1 MNKIILPKQKAITIF
16 LVFALSYY
24 ISNLLRA
31 ITATISPN
39 LISEFDLSAGDLG
52 LLGGGYFLG
61 FAAVQIPLGYLL
73 DNKGPKKIVSY
84 FLLIAVLGMISFSL
98 SENFITLLI
107 SRILIGI
114 GVGACLMG
122 PLTAYR
128 IWYQDE
134 TQQRANS
141 WMLMVGAIGMLSSS
155 LPVQFFLPIIC
166 YCRIDTYTTDADIII
181 SDTGITDTDNK
192 LNAIRA
198 ESSVYSTLFQIF
210 ILGISMCMIMIV
222 SLNSTS
228 FKKHNPST
236 KMQAVKKWFVL
247 FLLLSGDVSGRI
259 LNTASTTNGSNINE
273 TKGNNDGDSSSLTP
287 VAPLVGNDS
296 VSTMLTTTTDVTNK
310 ALFALNTR
318 LLATVT
324 VSPSNVRAANNDAV
338 DGDIIMITPGEVDLS
353 SGQLSVGKALTF
365 ECTDPTTKCIFD
377 AKARSSSTRRVIYD
391 THGKTATS
399 RYVGL
404 EITGGYTVRLK
415 RNNRKRRSQ
424 HRSVVGSRSKK
435 TTN

>member
-1 MNKIILPKQKAITIF
+1 MNKVILPKQKAITIF
-16 LVFALSYY
+16 LVFALGYY

-155 LPVQFFLPIIC
+155 LPVQFFLPIIGWRMIFITLALLTIFC
-166 YCRIDTYTTDADIII
+166 IILIIFFIPNWNKANIQSNAKDNSSLKEIWSDKFFKSLVPMGFFNYGGLFAIQTLWAGPWMIKVSGYTPEQSANGLFLIYFSLLI
-181 SDTGITDTDNK
+181 SFLSWGYLVPKISKNVSD
-192 LNAIRA
+192 AIRLLKFGA
-198 ESSVYSTLFQIF
+198 PLNLIVLAFIIYLGPKAGAYHWAFFAVSSV
-210 ILGISMCMIMIV
+210 
-222 SLNSTS
+222 
-228 FKKHNPST
+228 
-236 KMQAVKKWFVL
+236 
-247 FLLLSGDVSGRI
+247 FL
-259 LNTASTTNGSNINE
+259 
-273 TKGNNDGDSSSLTP
+273 SLTQP
-287 VAPLVGNDS
+287 AVGMAFS
-296 VSTMLTTTTDVTNK
+296 L
-310 ALFALNTR
+310 
-318 LLATVT
+318 
-324 VSPSNVRAANNDAV
+324 SNA
-338 DGDIIMITPGEVDLS
+338 
-353 SGQLSVGKALTF
+353 GKALTSF
-365 ECTDPTTKCIFD
+365 NLLLFIGAFVLQWIIGVIIDLTMNLGYSEISGFRFAMIFFLL
-377 AKARSSSTRRVIYD
+377 
-391 THGKTATS
+391 TS
-399 RYVGL
+399 FFSYL
-404 EITGGYTVRLK
+404 FFLI
-415 RNNRKRRSQ
+415 RNYKN
-424 HRSVVGSRSKK
+424 
-435 TTN
+435 

>member
-1 MNKIILPKQKAITIF
+1 MNKVILPKQKAITIF

-155 LPVQFFLPIIC
+155 LPVQFFLPIIGWRMIFITLALLTIFC
-166 YCRIDTYTTDADIII
+166 IILIIFFIPNWNKANIQSNAKDNGSLKEIWSDKFFKSLVPMGFFNYGGLFAIQTLWAGPWMIKVSGYTPEQSANGLFIIYFSLLISFLSWGYLVPKISKNVSDAIKLLKFGAPLNLIVLAFIIYL
-181 SDTGITDTDNK
+181 GPK
-192 LNAIRA
+192 AGA
-198 ESSVYSTLFQIF
+198 YHWAFFAVSSV
-210 ILGISMCMIMIV
+210 
-222 SLNSTS
+222 
-228 FKKHNPST
+228 
-236 KMQAVKKWFVL
+236 
-247 FLLLSGDVSGRI
+247 FL
-259 LNTASTTNGSNINE
+259 
-273 TKGNNDGDSSSLTP
+273 SLTQP
-287 VAPLVGNDS
+287 AVGMAFS
-296 VSTMLTTTTDVTNK
+296 L
-310 ALFALNTR
+310 
-318 LLATVT
+318 
-324 VSPSNVRAANNDAV
+324 SNA
-338 DGDIIMITPGEVDLS
+338 
-353 SGQLSVGKALTF
+353 GKALTSF
-365 ECTDPTTKCIFD
+365 NLLLFIGAF
-377 AKARSSSTRRVIYD
+377 ALQWIIGVIIDLTMNLGYSEIS
-391 THGKTATS
+391 GFRFAMMFFLLTS
-399 RYVGL
+399 FFSYL
-404 EITGGYTVRLK
+404 FFLI
-415 RNNRKRRSQ
+415 RNYKN
-424 HRSVVGSRSKK
+424 
-435 TTN
+435 

>member
-1 MNKIILPKQKAITIF
+1 MNKVILPKKKAVTIF
-16 LVFALSYY
+16 LVFALGYY

-155 LPVQFFLPIIC
+155 LPVQFFLPIIGWRMIFITLALLTIFC
-166 YCRIDTYTTDADIII
+166 IILIIFFIPNWNKANIQSNSNDNGSLKEIWSDKLFKSLVPMGFFNYGGLFAIQTLWAGPWMIKVSGYTPEQSANGLFIIYFSLLISFLSWGYLVPKISKNVSDAIKLLKFGAPLNLIVLAFIIYL
-181 SDTGITDTDNK
+181 GPK
-192 LNAIRA
+192 AGA
-198 ESSVYSTLFQIF
+198 YHWAFFAVSSV
-210 ILGISMCMIMIV
+210 
-222 SLNSTS
+222 
-228 FKKHNPST
+228 
-236 KMQAVKKWFVL
+236 
-247 FLLLSGDVSGRI
+247 FL
-259 LNTASTTNGSNINE
+259 
-273 TKGNNDGDSSSLTP
+273 SLTQP
-287 VAPLVGNDS
+287 AVGMAFS
-296 VSTMLTTTTDVTNK
+296 L
-310 ALFALNTR
+310 
-318 LLATVT
+318 
-324 VSPSNVRAANNDAV
+324 SN
-338 DGDIIMITPGEVDLS
+338 
-353 SGQLSVGKALTF
+353 VGKALTSF
-365 ECTDPTTKCIFD
+365 NLLLFIGAF
-377 AKARSSSTRRVIYD
+377 ALQWIIGVIIDLTMNLGYSEIS
-391 THGKTATS
+391 GFRFAMMFFLLTS
-399 RYVGL
+399 FFSYL
-404 EITGGYTVRLK
+404 FFLIK
-415 RNNRKRRSQ
+415 N
-424 HRSVVGSRSKK
+424 SK
-435 TTN
+435 N

>member
-1 MNKIILPKQKAITIF
+1 MNKIILPKKKAITIF

-155 LPVQFFLPIIC
+155 LPVQFFLPIIGWRMIFITLALLTIFC
-166 YCRIDTYTTDADIII
+166 IILIIFFIPNWNKANIQSNSNDNGSLKEIWNNSFFKSLVPMGFFNYGGLFAIQTLWAGPWMIKVSGYTPEQSANGLFLIYFSLLI
-181 SDTGITDTDNK
+181 SFLSWGYLVPKISKNVSD
-192 LNAIRA
+192 AIRLLKFGA
-198 ESSVYSTLFQIF
+198 PLNLIVLAFIIYLGPKAGAYHWAFFAVSSV
-210 ILGISMCMIMIV
+210 
-222 SLNSTS
+222 
-228 FKKHNPST
+228 
-236 KMQAVKKWFVL
+236 
-247 FLLLSGDVSGRI
+247 FL
-259 LNTASTTNGSNINE
+259 
-273 TKGNNDGDSSSLTP
+273 SLTQP
-287 VAPLVGNDS
+287 AVGMAFS
-296 VSTMLTTTTDVTNK
+296 L
-310 ALFALNTR
+310 
-318 LLATVT
+318 
-324 VSPSNVRAANNDAV
+324 SNA
-338 DGDIIMITPGEVDLS
+338 
-353 SGQLSVGKALTF
+353 GKALTSF
-365 ECTDPTTKCIFD
+365 NLLLFIGAFTLQWIIGVIIDLTMNLGYSEISGFRFAMIFFLL
-377 AKARSSSTRRVIYD
+377 
-391 THGKTATS
+391 TS
-399 RYVGL
+399 FFSYL
-404 EITGGYTVRLK
+404 FFLI
-415 RNNRKRRSQ
+415 RNYKN
-424 HRSVVGSRSKK
+424 
-435 TTN
+435 

>member
-1 MNKIILPKQKAITIF
+1 MNKVILPKQKAITIF
-16 LVFALSYY
+16 LVFALGYY

-155 LPVQFFLPIIC
+155 LPVQFFLPIIGWRMIFITLALLTIFC
-166 YCRIDTYTTDADIII
+166 IILIIFFIPNWNKANIQSNSKDNGSLKEIWNNSFFKSLVPMGFFNYGGLFAIQTLWAGPWMIKVSGYTPEQSANGLFLIYFSLLI
-181 SDTGITDTDNK
+181 SFLSWGYLVPKISKNVSD
-192 LNAIRA
+192 AIRLLKFGA
-198 ESSVYSTLFQIF
+198 PLNLIVLAFIIYLGPKAGAYHWAFFAVSSV
-210 ILGISMCMIMIV
+210 
-222 SLNSTS
+222 
-228 FKKHNPST
+228 
-236 KMQAVKKWFVL
+236 
-247 FLLLSGDVSGRI
+247 FL
-259 LNTASTTNGSNINE
+259 
-273 TKGNNDGDSSSLTP
+273 SLTQP
-287 VAPLVGNDS
+287 AVGMAFS
-296 VSTMLTTTTDVTNK
+296 L
-310 ALFALNTR
+310 
-318 LLATVT
+318 
-324 VSPSNVRAANNDAV
+324 SNA
-338 DGDIIMITPGEVDLS
+338 
-353 SGQLSVGKALTF
+353 GKALTSF
-365 ECTDPTTKCIFD
+365 NLLLFIGAFALQWIIGVIIDLTMNLGYSEISGFRFAMIFFLL
-377 AKARSSSTRRVIYD
+377 
-391 THGKTATS
+391 TS
-399 RYVGL
+399 FFSYL
-404 EITGGYTVRLK
+404 FFLI
-415 RNNRKRRSQ
+415 RNYKN
-424 HRSVVGSRSKK
+424 
-435 TTN
+435 